1 MQSEGEEKWRG
12 GLLGK
17 TGGLAPKEELG
28 GGVGPKAAK
37 SRVRC
42 SVGPRGA
49 GAESLLGS
57 LQPPSSPSS
66 PGRVPAVPAFS
77 AAASTG
83 RGPGPGTSRRGY
95 KWAAARPAER
105 CDSHTPRGLQ
115 DELHVGLAGQPVRL
129 PAGDRN
135 PLELQP
141 HQRLPVQR
149 LPFAVVVPRLAQHR
163 VLLLQAQHAGP
174 APRLQLRHAQLG
186 REQPRLQ
193 PVLVSA

>member
-42 SVGPRGA
+42 SVGPREA

-83 RGPGPGTSRRGY
+83 RGRPRLRGPPRASPSPVSPDPAAHSTTLVSKAGTRRLSQRGNRGRSKGEMGHYVGGERAGTSCVLGR
-95 KWAAARPAER
+95 
-105 CDSHTPRGLQ
+105 
-115 DELHVGLAGQPVRL
+115 VL
-129 PAGDRN
+129 PA
-135 PLELQP
+135 
-141 HQRLPVQR
+141 
-149 LPFAVVVPRLAQHR
+149 
-163 VLLLQAQHAGP
+163 
-174 APRLQLRHAQLG
+174 
-186 REQPRLQ
+186 
-193 PVLVSA
+193 